1 MAHCIGSSEQM
12 QLAFSSLSGGS
23 TSQGGEMFGDD
34 LYEVLAPE
42 TPAKSL
48 SAVLIEGLI
57 KLTEK

>member
-1 MAHCIGSSEQM
+1 MRTLQVAACKLLVEAYG
-12 QLAFSSLSGGS
+12 LLFPD
-23 TSQGGEMFGDD
+23 QGCDPGPLHWEH
-34 LYEVLAPE
+34 EVLAPE